1 MFLVWRFTLPILR
14 FFDAS
19 AELLSIGDCA
29 MRVVSAGH
37 IFTAYMLIAQSVC
50 QALGNELY
58 CLVVMLLRV
67 VVVLLPLPRHCSRQS
82 SSARGRQLPLRVRC
96 SAVPF

>member
-1 MFLVWRFTLPILR
+1 M
-14 FFDAS
+14 
-19 AELLSIGDCA
+19 C
-29 MRVVSAGH
+29 VVGVGY

-67 VVVLLPLPRHCSRQS
+67 VVVLPPLP
-82 SSARGRQLPLRVRC
+82 
-96 SAVPF
+96 